1 MMIEPNNSLEYIID
15 HYSIQKI
22 NNYDSNMKYI
32 NSKNDLIYLK
42 MYEDNIYFS
51 HNFNEILNIGD
62 IPEHVRCIY
71 FYHYYSKEIKINVLP
86 SSLEVLF
93 LGNYRYIL
101 DFNIIPKKVW
111 FLSINNFNLNDLT
124 NHTCFNID
132 HFLINDHVSY
142 DILLLFIC
150 NNISKNLSCNR
161 ILTIN
166 EYNDILYYFNLK
178 KNIY

>member
-1 MMIEPNNSLEYIID
+1 MMIEPNNSLDYIMNY
-15 HYSIQKI
+15 YSIKKL
-22 NNYDSNMKYI
+22 NNYDPYIKYI

-62 IPEHVRCIY
+62 IPEYVRCIY
-71 FYHYYSKEIKINVLP
+71 FYRYYSKEIKSNVLP

-93 LGNYRYIL
+93 LGNYRYKL
-101 DFNIIPKKVW
+101 DFDIIPKNVW
-111 FLSINNFNLNDLT
+111 FLSINNFDMTDLRNHAYLN
-124 NHTCFNID
+124 IE

-142 DILLLFIC
+142 DILLIFIC

-178 KNIY
+178 KNIC

>member
-1 MMIEPNNSLEYIID
+1 MMIEPNNLLEYIID

-132 HFLINDHVSY
+132 HFLINDHISY
-142 DILLLFIC
+142 DIILIFIC
-150 NNISKNLSCNR
+150 NNLSKSMSCNR

>member
-1 MMIEPNNSLEYIID
+1 MIEPNNSLEYIMNY
-15 HYSIQKI
+15 YSIQKI
-22 NNYDSNMKYI
+22 NNYDSNIKYI

-71 FYHYYSKEIKINVLP
+71 FYHYYSEEIKINVLP

-101 DFNIIPKKVW
+101 DFDIIPKNVW
-111 FLSINNFNLNDLT
+111 FLSINNFNITDLK
-124 NHTCFNID
+124 NHTSFNVD
-132 HFLINDHVSY
+132 HFLINDNVSY
-142 DILLLFIC
+142 NILLIFIC
-150 NNISKNLSCNR
+150 NKISKNLSCNK

>member
-1 MMIEPNNSLEYIID
+1 MMIEPNNLLEYIID

-42 MYEDNIYFS
+42 EHEDNIYFS
-51 HNFNEILNIGD
+51 HNFDEILNIGD

-71 FYHYYSKEIKINVLP
+71 FYHYYSKEIKSNVLP

-93 LGNYRYIL
+93 LGNYRYKL
-101 DFNIIPKKVW
+101 DFDIIPKNVW
-111 FLSINNFNLNDLT
+111 FLSINNFDMTDLR
-124 NHTCFNID
+124 NHTYLNID
-132 HFLINDHVSY
+132 HYLINDHVSY
-142 DILLLFIC
+142 DILLIFIC

>member
-1 MMIEPNNSLEYIID
+1 MIEPNNSLKYIMNY
-15 HYSIQKI
+15 YSIQKI
-22 NNYDSNMKYI
+22 NNYDSNIKYI

-42 MYEDNIYFS
+42 DYEDNIYFS
-51 HNFNEILNIGD
+51 HNFSEILNIGD

-71 FYHYYSKEIKINVLP
+71 FYHYYSKEIKPNVLP

-101 DFNIIPKKVW
+101 DFDIIPKNVW
-111 FLSINNFNLNDLT
+111 FLSINNFDITDLK
-124 NHTCFNID
+124 NHTCLKID
-132 HFLINDHVSY
+132 HFLINDNVSY
-142 DILLLFIC
+142 NILLLFIC
-150 NNISKNLSCNR
+150 NNMSKNLSCNR

-166 EYNDILYYFNLK
+166 EYNELLYYFNLK